1 MEVQD
6 PNELNEGK
14 NMLPP
19 PVGTFQ
25 TREELLKH
33 VRDFALTQGYMVSIK
48 DSSKDRLKNGEN
60 TRQRKTASRLTNC
73 PFEVVGK
80 RDDDLWMLTIKNGEH
95 NHETSKDVSDHP
107 SCRRFTE
114 KEVLLI
120 REMTAAGKR
129 PRQIL
134 IALRQRKPS
143 LVSDSRNV
151 YNVKAKIRRE
161 SESVDKKVEA
171 SCSSSGSMAMN
182 MDSCG
187 SGVTGVQLESKAV
200 SDTKALA
207 VELCRHFYS
216 LGWLSGTGGS
226 FTPRVH
232 HHHDSV
238 STPSHLIVMSPSG
251 VQKERMVPEDMY
263 VLSSDGFLLSTPI
276 LKSYTHTAP
285 KCTDC
290 APLFMKITH
299 MEMIKGIC
307 GHGYHDELVVP
318 TIENTA
324 HKGELLE
331 SLTEAAYP
339 KTTAVL
345 VRNHGVFVWADSWV
359 SAKTQAECYHYLF
372 DAAIK
377 LHQLGLDW
385 STPSHG
391 PIRNV
396 NGFWGCSRAL
406 KTGALSLDDMIEPS
420 QESLGCS
427 LCPRRNI
434 RINSFPILL
443 SCIMLGTTPA
453 SFFSDCLFP
462 YACDNVGKHLAATYD
477 SEETQNDINL
487 LRSQVQIDLEQGV
500 IGTVPIPLDYV
511 GKELV
516 IASLV
521 ANVAAMIMADRKVTS
536 LKQLQCVLNMLLHVH
551 GHIWRTGFQSNEFVA
566 VVFDDVAEALARWH
580 ASGTKVYIYS
590 SVIREAQQLLFANSN
605 FGDLKKY
612 LRGFFD
618 TTVGNKNETRSYV
631 EILKTVGI
639 DRPADMLFVTDDFR
653 EAVAAA
659 AAGLEVILSIRP
671 GNGPLPENH
680 GFRTI
685 ESLLEIQH

>member
-1 MEVQD
+1 M
-6 PNELNEGK
+6 
-14 NMLPP
+14 
-19 PVGTFQ
+19 
-25 TREELLKH
+25 
-33 VRDFALTQGYMVSIK
+33 I
-48 DSSKDRLKNGEN
+48 
-60 TRQRKTASRLTNC
+60 
-73 PFEVVGK
+73 
-80 RDDDLWMLTIKNGEH
+80 
-95 NHETSKDVSDHP
+95 
-107 SCRRFTE
+107 
-114 KEVLLI
+114 
-120 REMTAAGKR
+120 
-129 PRQIL
+129 
-134 IALRQRKPS
+134 
-143 LVSDSRNV
+143 
-151 YNVKAKIRRE
+151 
-161 SESVDKKVEA
+161 VDKKVEA

-187 SGVTGVQLESKAV
+187 SGVTGVQVQQNGEDGCVSVSSLLNEEVYLELELESKAV

-226 FTPRVH
+226 FTLRVH

-290 APLFMKITH
+290 APLFMKIR
-299 MEMIKGIC
+299 
-307 GHGYHDELVVP
+307 
-318 TIENTA
+318 
-324 HKGELLE
+324 
-331 SLTEAAYP
+331 AYP

-420 QESLGCS
+420 QHCV
-427 LCPRRNI
+427 
-434 RINSFPILL
+434 LL
-443 SCIMLGTTPA
+443 DIEGTTTPA
-453 SFFSDCLFP
+453 SFFGDCLFP

-536 LKQLQCVLNMLLHVH
+536 LKQLQKL
-551 GHIWRTGFQSNEFVA
+551 
-566 VVFDDVAEALARWH
+566 
-580 ASGTKVYIYS
+580 
-590 SVIREAQQLLFANSN
+590 
-605 FGDLKKY
+605 
-612 LRGFFD
+612 LRGGMLQAQRCIL
-618 TTVGNKNETRSYV
+618 TNETSP
-631 EILKTVGI
+631 ESSILALRI
-639 DRPADMLFVTDDFR
+639 PN
-653 EAVAAA
+653 
-659 AAGLEVILSIRP
+659 ICC
-671 GNGPLPENH
+671 
-680 GFRTI
+680 
-685 ESLLEIQH
+685 

>member
-1 MEVQD
+1 
-6 PNELNEGK
+6 
-14 NMLPP
+14 
-19 PVGTFQ
+19 
-25 TREELLKH
+25 
-33 VRDFALTQGYMVSIK
+33 
-48 DSSKDRLKNGEN
+48 
-60 TRQRKTASRLTNC
+60 
-73 PFEVVGK
+73 
-80 RDDDLWMLTIKNGEH
+80 
-95 NHETSKDVSDHP
+95 
-107 SCRRFTE
+107 
-114 KEVLLI
+114 
-120 REMTAAGKR
+120 
-129 PRQIL
+129 
-134 IALRQRKPS
+134 
-143 LVSDSRNV
+143 
-151 YNVKAKIRRE
+151 
-161 SESVDKKVEA
+161 
-171 SCSSSGSMAMN
+171 MAMN
-182 MDSCG
+182 MDGCG
-187 SGVTGVQLESKAV
+187 SGVTGVQVQQNGEDGRVIVSSLLNEEVYLELESKAV

-226 FTPRVH
+226 FTLRVH
-232 HHHDSV
+232 HHHDAI

-263 VLSSDGFLLSTPI
+263 VLSSDGFVLTTPV
-276 LKSYTHTAP
+276 LKSYTHAAP

-290 APLFMKITH
+290 APLFMKVYEMCNAGAVIHSHGMESCLITMINPLSKEFRITH

-318 TIENTA
+318 IIENTA
-324 HKGELLE
+324 HEGELLE
-331 SLTEAAYP
+331 SLTEAIRAYP

-345 VRNHGVFVWADSWV
+345 VRNHGVFIWGDSWV

-391 PIRNV
+391 PICNV
-396 NGFWGCSRAL
+396 SGFWGCSGNFSRAL

-420 QESLGCS
+420 QHCV
-427 LCPRRNI
+427 
-434 RINSFPILL
+434 LL
-443 SCIMLGTTPA
+443 DIEGTTTPA
-453 SFFSDCLFP
+453 SFVSDVLFP
-462 YACDNVGKHLAATYD
+462 YAHDNVGKHLAATYD
-477 SEETQNDINL
+477 SEEAQNDINL
-487 LRSQVQIDLEQGV
+487 LRSQVQIDWEQGV
-500 IGTVPIPLDYV
+500 IGAVPIPLDHV

-516 IASLV
+516 IASLA
-521 ANVAAMIMADRKVTS
+521 ANVTAMIRADREVTS
-536 LKQLQCVLNMLLHVH
+536 LKQLQ

-566 VVFDDVAEALARWH
+566 IVFDDVAEALARWH

-605 FGDLKKY
+605 YGDLKKY
-612 LRGFFD
+612 LCGFFD
-618 TTVGNKNETRSYV
+618 TTVGNKKETRSYV

-671 GNGPLPENH
+671 GNGSLPQNH